1 MRQLRKPNLPVR
13 KLIITHIQSWS
24 NGATIRAQ
32 MTSCEKEVFERVDR
46 RRVFLNLEEDDSF
59 QLLGAILL
67 CSQYYYDLLRYAAVN
82 NVECIFH

>member
-1 MRQLRKPNLPVR
+1 
-13 KLIITHIQSWS
+13 
-24 NGATIRAQ
+24 